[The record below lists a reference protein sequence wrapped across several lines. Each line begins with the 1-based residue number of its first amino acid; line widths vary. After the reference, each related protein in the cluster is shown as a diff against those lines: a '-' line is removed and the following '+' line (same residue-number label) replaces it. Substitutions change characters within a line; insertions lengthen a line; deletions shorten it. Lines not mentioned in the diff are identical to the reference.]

1 MVHLLTCKYINICP
15 IEIALGKLMIRCMQL
30 SSLRYQIQQT
40 MNDDVLIAVL
50 ISIYDRKA
58 YIHEHQ

>member
-1 MVHLLTCKYINICP
+1 
-15 IEIALGKLMIRCMQL
+15 MIRCMQL
-30 SSLRYQIQQT
+30 SSLRYQIQLI
-40 MNDDVLIAVL
+40 MNDDVLIAIL